1 MKEPQPSVSL
11 LVVMSY
17 DAAGAIRGTKERLSQ
32 KFDAATDRRARADLS
47 EAQAKVQEASEI
59 DAELK
64 GDGKKVNASE
74 KDFTDADKL
83 RMKADQDYAK
93 VKADTLT
100 NKFMTL
106 LNPAKLKRSTDD
118 PREARRLCKEM
129 YDVVTNQ
136 DFSPMLSVF
145 GTVFDARNTTK
156 ATAEQMKNIYQTKRG
171 EQKIKERRSLGLK
184 REAVTLEQK
193 ADDRVAASVTADLP
207 STQDSESAT
216 LTFSSQEDSEEDL
229 SPGWG
234 GYGGGGGGGG
244 GGSGRDDD
252 DDDSDGDDD
261 GGGAGISDV
270 FMDERNRNGG
280 GGVLTRTRSATLR
293 VAQAAVDKPA
303 AAAGSKR
310 KSLTPPPRGNVA
322 KSQKLELGATTQD
335 EVNQFFAG

>member
-145 GTVFDARNTTK
+145 GTVYDARNTTK

-234 GYGGGGGGGG
+234 GYGGGGGG
-244 GGSGRDDD
+244 
-252 DDDSDGDDD
+252 
-261 GGGAGISDV
+261 AGISDV